1 MKQIVA
7 GIVAHV
13 DAGKT
18 TLAEALLYKTGA
30 LRKLGRVDKGNAFLD
45 PDQLEK
51 QRGITIF
58 SHVAK
63 FNYHDLAITL
73 LDTPGHIDFVAQTE
87 QVLQV
92 LDYAILVV
100 DATESLNGSTTAL
113 WQLLKHY
120 QVPTFIFINKVDN
133 VGANP
138 QAVIGQLQKRFSAG
152 CLPFTSS
159 LSTTTIENIAS
170 QDDDALEEYLN
181 TNHLKV
187 ATIQRLIKQRKVTPC
202 YCGSALKL
210 TGIDDFLAG
219 LQQWTQAFTPKQK
232 FSARVF
238 KISHDGN
245 ERLTWV
251 RVTGGQLQAKA
262 ELLPQQKAN
271 QLRDYN
277 GRKFTIKQAVSAG
290 NVCAI
295 TGLTTT
301 FVGQG
306 LGDTSNQQPPQFQ
319 PVLTYAVDPNG
330 NDIHHCLTSLRQLAD
345 EDPQLQVKWSP
356 HLQEIHVNLMGTVQ
370 LEVLQQLL
378 AQRFNLQLHFDQGQI
393 LYQETTTGSV
403 EGVGHFEPLRHYAE
417 VHLLLEPGQVGSGLQ
432 FANVCRTDV
441 LNHNWQNQVMTSLRA
456 KEHLGVLIGAP
467 LTDVKITLIGGKG
480 NIVHSVGGDFR
491 EATWRAVRQG
501 LMELKQQN
509 QCQLLEPWYQFR
521 LTIPQS
527 SVGRAIN
534 DIQQMHGTFNL
545 AAESSLTTITG
556 QAPVATMRDYQQ
568 TVRNYTHGQ
577 GQLECV
583 VAGYQPCHNASTVI
597 ANHHYDPVADLD
609 NTPDSVFCAHGAGY
623 PVRWNR
629 LPEMARFPYR
639 ELLGHK

>member
-1 MKQIVA
+1 M
-7 GIVAHV
+7 
-13 DAGKT
+13 
-18 TLAEALLYKTGA
+18 
-30 LRKLGRVDKGNAFLD
+30 
-45 PDQLEK
+45 
-51 QRGITIF
+51 
-58 SHVAK
+58 
-63 FNYHDLAITL
+63 
-73 LDTPGHIDFVAQTE
+73 
-87 QVLQV
+87 
-92 LDYAILVV
+92 
-100 DATESLNGSTTAL
+100 
-113 WQLLKHY
+113 
-120 QVPTFIFINKVDN
+120 
-133 VGANP
+133 GANP